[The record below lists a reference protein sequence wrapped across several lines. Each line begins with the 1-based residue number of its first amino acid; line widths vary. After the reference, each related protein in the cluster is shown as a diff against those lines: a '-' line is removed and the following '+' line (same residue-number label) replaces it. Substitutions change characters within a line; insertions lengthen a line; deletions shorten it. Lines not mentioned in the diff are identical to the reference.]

1 MKIGILGGTFNPPHL
16 GHFILAQEIQRK
28 AKLDQVLFVPTN
40 IPPHKE
46 SHNVCGRHRI
56 KMLKLAIGGA
66 RRFGIS
72 DVEIKRGGVSYTL
85 DTIRRLKTLYPRY
98 TFYLIIGSDLANNF
112 GSWKYHKEIKKEVK
126 IIVGRRSRH
135 PLKKVSGFRG
145 VNITHIGVS
154 SSQIRALIKKG
165 FSIKYLVPE
174 KVREYIEEN
183 KLYK

>member
-1 MKIGILGGTFNPPHL
+1 MKIGILGGTFNPPHV

-28 AKLDQVLFVPTN
+28 AGLDMVLFVPTN

-46 SHNVCGRHRI
+46 SHNVSGVHRI
-56 KMLKLAIGGA
+56 KMLKLAIGDD
-66 RRFGIS
+66 RHFGVS
-72 DVEIKRGGVSYTL
+72 DAEIKRGGISYTV
-85 DTIRRLKTLYPRY
+85 DTVRHLKSLYPRQ
-98 TFYLIIGSDLANNF
+98 TLYLIIGSDLANSF
-112 GSWKYHKEIKKEVK
+112 EAWRYHDEIKKEVR

-135 PLKKVSGFRG
+135 PLRKASGFRG

-154 SSQIRALIKKG
+154 SSQIRALIKRK

-174 KVREYIEEN
+174 KVREYIEKN